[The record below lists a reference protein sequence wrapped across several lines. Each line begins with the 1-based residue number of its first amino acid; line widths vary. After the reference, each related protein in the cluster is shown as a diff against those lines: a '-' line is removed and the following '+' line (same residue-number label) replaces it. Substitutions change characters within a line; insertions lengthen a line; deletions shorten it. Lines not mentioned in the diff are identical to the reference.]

1 MITERE
7 TTQIAGQFFAE
18 RLNGMLQLVYAGA
31 AILAV
36 SVAILGIG
44 LLRAGAQSATHPHGN
59 QPITEADWSELIAIM
74 DKMHLAMGAIK
85 RSGNSDVDFVR
96 LMLPHHQAAV
106 DMAKTQ
112 LLYGKDPQMR
122 RLAQE
127 IITDQ
132 QLEIELMQRW
142 LKQQEPAAVKENRT
156 PAPDTRKD
164 N

>member
-1 MITERE
+1 MKIV
-7 TTQIAGQFFAE
+7 TTLLVAVVACSFAASIAVQ
-18 RLNGMLQLVYAGA
+18 AGA
-31 AILAV
+31 DD
-36 SVAILGIG
+36 
-44 LLRAGAQSATHPHGN
+44 HGC
-59 QPITEADWSELIAIM
+59 QTSTDPDWSALIASM
-74 DKMHLAMGAIK
+74 DKMHMAMGAID

-96 LMLPHHQAAV
+96 LMLPHHQAAL

-112 LLYGKDPQMR
+112 LMYGKDPQMR

-142 LKQQEPAAVKENRT
+142 LKQQQPDQVEVNPPVAV
-156 PAPDTRKD
+156 DIGKD